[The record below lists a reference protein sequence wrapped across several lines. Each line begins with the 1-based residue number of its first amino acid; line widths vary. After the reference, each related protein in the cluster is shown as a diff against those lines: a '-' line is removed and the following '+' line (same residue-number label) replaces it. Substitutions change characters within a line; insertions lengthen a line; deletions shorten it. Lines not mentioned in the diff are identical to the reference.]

1 MGRCIYNKEWE
12 GDHPWLAP
20 VPSHPHDAKCKLCQ
34 KVFSI
39 AGQGIGQ
46 VRSHGKSSKHQTLT
60 KNSVPCPRLDEFF
73 KSDSSSSGDA
83 AKPSQ
88 PSGKALQ
95 PQAVNIVHQQGLA
108 CSCASDLFEYG
119 DTF

>member
-46 VRSHGKSSKHQTLT
+46 VRSHGKSSKHQTLPFHVHVWMNSLNQAALLLVT
-60 KNSVPCPRLDEFF
+60 LLSHHSRLVEPCSHRQSTLFISKN
-73 KSDSSSSGDA
+73 
-83 AKPSQ
+83 
-88 PSGKALQ
+88 
-95 PQAVNIVHQQGLA
+95 
-108 CSCASDLFEYG
+108 
-119 DTF
+119 